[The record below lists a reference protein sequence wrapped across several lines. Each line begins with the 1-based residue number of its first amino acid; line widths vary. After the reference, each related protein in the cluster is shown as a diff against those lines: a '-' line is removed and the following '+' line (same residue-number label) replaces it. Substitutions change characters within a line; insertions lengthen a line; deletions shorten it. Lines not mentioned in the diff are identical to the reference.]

1 MKDKH
6 LARADVPGQVEDSK
20 KEDFRITHPHHTKLF
35 LPAHLVRRD
44 HSHGVNSKKAD
55 ATPKNVAGESKLLQQ
70 KKSSGKPR
78 KLETNTDSQKDIDTK
93 TLREFQKAGIN
104 PGRVA
109 VFQQKMALQ
118 QYEEEQKKK
127 SKNKEKI
134 DQQKR
139 SQRRP

>member
-1 MKDKH
+1 
-6 LARADVPGQVEDSK
+6 VP
-20 KEDFRITHPHHTKLF
+20 
-35 LPAHLVRRD
+35 
-44 HSHGVNSKKAD
+44 
-55 ATPKNVAGESKLLQQ
+55 GESKLLQQ

-93 TLREFQKAGIN
+93 THREFQKAGIN

-127 SKNKEKI
+127 SKTKK
-134 DQQKR
+134 K
-139 SQRRP
+139 

>member
-1 MKDKH
+1 LKDKR
-6 LARADVPGQVEDSK
+6 LAHADVPGQVEDSK
-20 KEDFRITHPHHTKLF
+20 KEGFRITHPHHTKLF
-35 LPAHLVRRD
+35 LPAHLVVRQD
-44 HSHGVNSKKAD
+44 CSHGVNSKGAD
-55 ATPKNVAGESKLLQQ
+55 AAPKNVAGESKLLQQ
-70 KKSSGKPR
+70 KKSSGK
-78 KLETNTDSQKDIDTK
+78 LETNTDSQEDIDTK
-93 TLREFQKAGIN
+93 TLKEFQKARIN
-104 PGRVA
+104 PGRVT